1 MYEMNHDLI
10 LLPLIAMFTL
20 TYVVGIWM
28 VKLRFKAVKVDGLN
42 PGYFQT
48 NRGAKLPDY
57 LAKVTNHYVNL
68 FELPVLFYVVCVVI
82 YAGNKVDATYIV
94 LAWLFVSIRCVHAYI
109 HTTYNNLRHRRN
121 TFLCGSLVLAIM
133 WLKLAA
139 NIMTTITS

>member
-1 MYEMNHDLI
+1 MFEMNNDLI
-10 LLPLIAMFTL
+10 LMPLIAMFML
-20 TYVVGIWM
+20 TYFVGVWM
-28 VKLRFKAVKVDGLN
+28 VKLRFKAVKEDGLN

-82 YAGNKVDATYIV
+82 YAGNKVDAIYIT
-94 LAWLFVSIRCVHAYI
+94 LAWIFVIIRCAHAYI

-121 TFLCGSLVLAIM
+121 TFLYGSLVLALM
-133 WLKLAA
+133 WVRLATEV
-139 NIMTTITS
+139 ISTISN

>member
-1 MYEMNHDLI
+1 MNHDLI
-10 LLPLIAMFTL
+10 LLPLIAMFML
-20 TYVVGIWM
+20 TYTVGIWM

-94 LAWLFVSIRCVHAYI
+94 LAWLFVAFRFAHAYI

-121 TFLCGSLVLAIM
+121 TFLCGSLVLALM
-133 WLKLAA
+133 WLRLAVQ
-139 NIMTTITS
+139 IMTTITS

>member
-1 MYEMNHDLI
+1 MNHDLI
-10 LLPLIAMFTL
+10 LLPLIAMFML

-68 FELPVLFYVVCVVI
+68 FELPVLFYVVCLVI
-82 YAGNKVDATYIV
+82 YSGNKVDTIYIV
-94 LAWLFVSIRCVHAYI
+94 LSWLFVVIRYTHAYI

-121 TFLCGSLVLAIM
+121 TFLFGVVVLAIM
-133 WLKLAA
+133 WVRLAVQ
-139 NIMTTITS
+139 IITTITS

>member
-1 MYEMNHDLI
+1 MNHDLI
-10 LLPLIAMFTL
+10 LLPLIAMFML
-20 TYVVGIWM
+20 TYTVGIWM

-94 LAWLFVSIRCVHAYI
+94 LAWLFVAIRCVHAYI
-109 HTTYNNLRHRRN
+109 HSTYNNLRHRRN
-121 TFLCGSLVLAIM
+121 TFLFGVVVLAIM
-133 WLKLAA
+133 WVRLAVQ
-139 NIMTTITS
+139 IITTITS

>member
-1 MYEMNHDLI
+1 M
-10 LLPLIAMFTL
+10 L

-42 PGYFQT
+42 PEYFQT

-68 FELPVLFYVVCVVI
+68 FELPVLFYVVCLVI
-82 YAGNKVDATYIV
+82 YSGNKVDTIYIV
-94 LAWLFVSIRCVHAYI
+94 LAWLFVVIRYTHAYI

-121 TFLCGSLVLAIM
+121 TFLFGVVVLALLWIR
-133 WLKLAA
+133 LAVQ
-139 NIMTTITS
+139 IIITITS